1 MNEWMVSG
9 YTSQWKTLKYNLPQF
24 FFLNSL
30 CVCIVQTEVGSFG
43 IYCVKIF
50 QYELSRLLCCW
61 WRCFLSSQNKS
72 TPFNFGFPFQY
83 VRSLEVITT
92 ILIATKKK
100 LTDQKSTILRPL
112 DNWSHRKNYC
122 PHKLERETVVYR
134 ESQLT
139 GAEIQEQITAEAS
152 TIVGK

>member
-24 FFLNSL
+24 FFFNSL

-61 WRCFLSSQNKS
+61 WRCFSSSQNKS
-72 TPFNFGFPFQY
+72 TPFNFGFPVQY

-92 ILIATKKK
+92 ILIATTTTKSWPTKNQQFLDHWTIEVTEQTTA
-100 LTDQKSTILRPL
+100 LTNWRERLLYIENHSLLEQKFRSKSLLKPVP
-112 DNWSHRKNYC
+112 S
-122 PHKLERETVVYR
+122 
-134 ESQLT
+134 
-139 GAEIQEQITAEAS
+139 
-152 TIVGK
+152 